1 MRQASD
7 TAMGTRGGKTDHMR
21 KDAQKQITKT
31 ACPDP
36 AKKNRAGSKKASYA
50 KEALPHRLKMVRLL
64 LAAACL
70 LAAAAG
76 IGTFFSLRYR
86 QAHPAVL
93 RYADRLEMPVPGGL
107 AANIQSALSVP
118 TQITRIGDDYF
129 IVDCYHDQILT
140 SPELDRPLTEW
151 TVMSDQISRGHTIAG
166 DGTVY
171 LADDTENHRILVFEK
186 KDGIFYLTQTF
197 DGIGVRPHYVVYD
210 EASKRFY
217 ALSSMTG
224 ELYVFVRPADTS
236 DVALEK
242 VLSIPELNGFYV
254 RSFTIEG
261 DDIYFVSGNSTI
273 IRAGLKDLSVR
284 ETWPVPAEIAGMV
297 QLTRIQDYFYITVST
312 DLTGSQDYATLIRTK
327 DLGALAEGNWED
339 IYGTFIGGGT
349 PYYISSFDGHYF
361 LTEHR
366 IPGHGVWQF
375 DVRDNEIVNVET
387 LFPG

>member
-1 MRQASD
+1 M
-7 TAMGTRGGKTDHMR
+7 
-21 KDAQKQITKT
+21 ITEI
-31 ACPDP
+31 PSELLNM
-36 AKKNRAGSKKASYA
+36 KNHPTKPRTEPVREALFSTKKANIEKKSPAVKAPSGRRY
-50 KEALPHRLKMVRLL
+50 RIIRRFV
-64 LAAACL
+64 AAACL
-70 LAAAAG
+70 FAATAG
-76 IGTFFSLRYR
+76 IFAFFFLRYR
-86 QAHPAVL
+86 QAHPEVL
-93 RYADRLEMPVPGGL
+93 RYADRLETPVAGGL
-107 AANIQSALSVP
+107 AANVQSALSVP

-140 SPELDRPLTEW
+140 SPDLDRPLTEW
-151 TVMSDQISRGHTIAG
+151 TVMSDRISRGHTIAG

-224 ELYVFVRPADTS
+224 ELYVFVRPGNTS

-242 VLSIPELNGFYV
+242 ILSVPELNGFYV

-273 IRAGLKDLSVR
+273 IRAALEDLSVR

-297 QLTRIQDYFYITVST
+297 QLSRIQDYFYITVST
-312 DLTGSQDYATLIRTK
+312 DLTGNQDYATLIRTK
-327 DLGALAEGNWED
+327 DLSGLAAGNWED
-339 IYGTFIGGGT
+339 IYGTFLGGGT
-349 PYYISSFDGHYF
+349 PYYISSFDGHYY

-375 DVRDNEIVNVET
+375 DVEDNVIRNVKT

>member
-1 MRQASD
+1 MITERQSELLNMKNHP
-7 TAMGTRGGKTDHMR
+7 TKQKTEPAR
-21 KDAQKQITKT
+21 EALF
-31 ACPDP
+31 P
-36 AKKNRAGSKKASYA
+36 AKRAGIEKKSPAVKAPSGRRY
-50 KEALPHRLKMVRLL
+50 RIIRRFV
-64 LAAACL
+64 AAACL

-76 IGTFFSLRYR
+76 IFAFFFLRYR
-86 QAHPAVL
+86 QAHPEVL
-93 RYADRLEMPVPGGL
+93 RYADRLETPVAGGL
-107 AANIQSALSVP
+107 AANVQSALSVP

-140 SPELDRPLTEW
+140 SPDLDRPLTEW
-151 TVMSDQISRGHTIAG
+151 TVMSDRISRGHTIAG

-197 DGIGVRPHYVVYD
+197 DGIGIRPHYVVYD

-224 ELYVFVRPADTS
+224 ELYVFVRPGNTS

-242 VLSIPELNGFYV
+242 ILSVPELNGFYV

-273 IRAGLKDLSVR
+273 IRAALEDLSVR
-284 ETWPVPAEIAGMV
+284 EIWPVPAEIAGMV
-297 QLTRIQDYFYITVST
+297 QLSRIQDYFYITVST
-312 DLTGSQDYATLIRTK
+312 DLTGNQDYATLIRTK
-327 DLGALAEGNWED
+327 DLSGLAAGSWED
-339 IYGTFIGGGT
+339 IYGTFLGGGT
-349 PYYISSFDGHYF
+349 PYYISSFDGHYY

>member
-1 MRQASD
+1 MITERQSELLNMKNHP
-7 TAMGTRGGKTDHMR
+7 TKQKTEPAR
-21 KDAQKQITKT
+21 EALF
-31 ACPDP
+31 P
-36 AKKNRAGSKKASYA
+36 AKRAGIEKKSPAVKAPSGRRY
-50 KEALPHRLKMVRLL
+50 RIIRRFV
-64 LAAACL
+64 AAACL

-76 IGTFFSLRYR
+76 IFAFFFLRYR
-86 QAHPAVL
+86 QAHPEVL
-93 RYADRLEMPVPGGL
+93 RYADRLETPVAGGL
-107 AANIQSALSVP
+107 AANVQSALSVP

-140 SPELDRPLTEW
+140 SPDLDRPLTEW
-151 TVMSDQISRGHTIAG
+151 TVMSDRISRGHTIAG

-197 DGIGVRPHYVVYD
+197 DGIGIRPHYVVYD

-224 ELYVFVRPADTS
+224 ELYVFVRPGNTS

-242 VLSIPELNGFYV
+242 ILSVPELNGFYV

-273 IRAGLKDLSVR
+273 IRAALEDLSVR
-284 ETWPVPAEIAGMV
+284 EIWPVPAEIAGMV
-297 QLTRIQDYFYITVST
+297 QLSRIQDYFYITVST
-312 DLTGSQDYATLIRTK
+312 DLTGNQDYATLIRTK
-327 DLGALAEGNWED
+327 DLSGLAAGNWED
-339 IYGTFIGGGT
+339 IYGTFLGGGT
-349 PYYISSFDGHYF
+349 PYYISSFDGHYY